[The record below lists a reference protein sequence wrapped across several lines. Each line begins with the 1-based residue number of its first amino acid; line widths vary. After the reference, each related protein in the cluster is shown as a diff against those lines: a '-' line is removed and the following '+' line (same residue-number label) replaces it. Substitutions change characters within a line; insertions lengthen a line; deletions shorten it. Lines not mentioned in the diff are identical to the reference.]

1 MVLNTL
7 LNNKKNIIYNMTKEE
22 LVLKVI
28 DLYKNVGKMNMDQ
41 EHYFTIREI
50 LENVIDY
57 FEEADEAI

>member
-7 LNNKKNIIYNMTKEE
+7 SNNKKIKYINMTKEE
-22 LVLKVI
+22 LVIKVI

-57 FEEADEAI
+57 FEEADEAL